1 MKQIKK
7 IFIISCKEAT
17 YLVSLKEEGKLSI
30 VKYLK
35 LKLHLTICAF
45 CKRFE
50 IQTTEFCLQAKH
62 LPEHTSNKM
71 STEKKIAIKLLL
83 KEA

>member
-1 MKQIKK
+1 M
-7 IFIISCKEAT
+7 ISCKEAT

-35 LKLHLTICAF
+35 LKLHLTICVL

-50 IQTTEFCLQAKH
+50 IQTGEFCQLAKH

-71 STEKKIAIKLLL
+71 STEKKIEIKLLL